1 MSVSVSITHAF
12 ERFAVEA
19 AFDIR
24 EGGVT
29 ALFGPSGAGKT
40 SIVNAIA
47 GLLRPRRGHIA
58 IAGKPV
64 LDTDTGLFVPPHARR
79 VGYVFQDARLFP
91 HMSVE
96 DNLRFGWRRAPARAT
111 AEDVDHVIRL
121 LGLEALLGRKPA
133 KLSGGEKGRVALGR
147 ALLSSPEL
155 LLLDEPLA
163 ALDAAR
169 KAEILPYLERLRD
182 EARIPMLYV
191 SHSLDEVT
199 RLADSVIL
207 LKDGRV
213 AAQGSVFDLLGD
225 LGFSAATGLPPYG
238 AAFEVRVSHQRVEDE
253 LTVLAFAGGELVVG
267 NLERPVGTR
276 LRVRVRAEDVMLARE
291 EPRAISA
298 NNVLRAS
305 VSAMHEG
312 PGAQADVQLDCGGAK
327 LVARITR
334 ASVARLALA
343 PGVPVFAIV
352 KSVTVDPRILPA
364 PED

>member
-1 MSVSVSITHAF
+1 MSVDLFIRHD
-12 ERFAVEA
+12 FAQFAIEA
-19 AFDIR
+19 AFTIP

-29 ALFGPSGAGKT
+29 ALFGPSGAGKS
-40 SIVNAIA
+40 SIVSALA
-47 GLLRPRRGHIA
+47 GLLRPREGRIA
-58 IAGKPV
+58 IGGKVV
-64 LDTDTGLFVPPHARR
+64 LDTAAGIFVPPHARR
-79 VGYVFQDARLFP
+79 IGTVFQDARLFP

-96 DNLRFGWRRAPARAT
+96 RNLRFGWRRAPSRANN
-111 AEDVDHVIRL
+111 DQIDHVIAL
-121 LGLEALLGRKPA
+121 LGLEALLNRKPA
-133 KLSGGEKGRVALGR
+133 RLSGGERGRVALGR

-182 EARIPMLYV
+182 EARMPMLYV

-207 LKDGRV
+207 LNSGGV
-213 AAQGSVFDLLGD
+213 VAQGSVFDLLGD
-225 LGFSAATGLPPYG
+225 LEFSAASGAPAYG
-238 AAFEVRVSHQRVEDE
+238 AAFEVAVAGHRAEDD
-253 LTVLAFAGGELVVG
+253 LTALSFSGGTLLVG
-267 NLERPVGTR
+267 RLERPLGAR

-298 NNVLRAS
+298 NNVLAAT
-305 VSAMHEG
+305 VTAVHAG

-334 ASVARLALA
+334 ASAARLGLEA
-343 PGVPVFAIV
+343 GIPVFAIV
-352 KSVTVDPRILPA
+352 KSVTVDPRIVPA
-364 PED
+364 PEL